1 MVFLWFFAWFFLI
14 FQIIVAFT
22 LFNTHPYLMQ
32 IPQSVKKKKLNS
44 PKNET
49 NIYYWNNIVFFS
61 MNLILLHVYVPSFE
75 FKYTWNMYTD
85 RVFMKFSQLLN
96 ISRHYY
102 TLQSINIYS
111 HFQGCLSMQ
120 FKAIQISKKKY
131 ILCRKWFILWH
142 TITCVFK

>member
-1 MVFLWFFAWFFLI
+1 
-14 FQIIVAFT
+14 
-22 LFNTHPYLMQ
+22 
-32 IPQSVKKKKLNS
+32 
-44 PKNET
+44 
-49 NIYYWNNIVFFS
+49 
-61 MNLILLHVYVPSFE
+61 MNLILLHVYVSSFE

-120 FKAIQISKKKY
+120 FKAIQISKINIYFVKNGLFYDTRLHAYSNKKKNM
-131 ILCRKWFILWH
+131 RKKTDAKNATLAQVWSSDSFRLQAIARNS
-142 TITCVFK
+142 F

>member
-1 MVFLWFFAWFFLI
+1 
-14 FQIIVAFT
+14 
-22 LFNTHPYLMQ
+22 
-32 IPQSVKKKKLNS
+32 
-44 PKNET
+44 
-49 NIYYWNNIVFFS
+49 
-61 MNLILLHVYVPSFE
+61 MNLILLHVYVSSFE

-120 FKAIQISKKKY
+120 FKAIQISKINIYFVENGLFYDTRLHAYSNKKKNM
-131 ILCRKWFILWH
+131 RKKTDAKNATLAQVWSSDSFRLQAIARNS
-142 TITCVFK
+142 F